1 MQTKTSTIAAD
12 GRYSRPAM
20 FFHWSLALLI
30 PVQIG
35 LGWYMVSI
43 EQQPG
48 SDWYFALHISL
59 GLTAALLIALRLAW
73 RRSDLPNPLTGA
85 LPAWQLKA
93 ARTSHALLY
102 GLMLLM
108 PLSGYIGASFS
119 GDPVTY
125 FGLPL
130 PAWAVKSDALKEQF
144 FTAHSVIAWLFVAMI
159 VAHVLAALKHLFVD
173 KDTVFWRMWPRSA
186 AVPQAMR
193 GAVRRESR

>member
-1 MQTKTSTIAAD
+1 MMQTTTSTIAAD

-30 PVQIG
+30 PIQIG

-43 EQQPG
+43 EEQPG
-48 SDWYFALHISL
+48 SGRYFALHISL
-59 GLTAALLIALRLAW
+59 GLTAALLVALRLVG
-73 RRSDLPNPLTGA
+73 RRAKPPNPLTGA
-85 LPAWQLKA
+85 MPAWQLKA

-108 PLSGYIGASFS
+108 PLTGYIGASFS
-119 GDPVTY
+119 GDPVAY

-130 PAWAVKSDALKEQF
+130 PAWAAKNDALKEQF

-159 VAHVLAALKHLFVD
+159 VAHVLAAFKHLLVD
-173 KDTVFWRMWPRSA
+173 KDTVFWRMWPR
-186 AVPQAMR
+186 
-193 GAVRRESR
+193 